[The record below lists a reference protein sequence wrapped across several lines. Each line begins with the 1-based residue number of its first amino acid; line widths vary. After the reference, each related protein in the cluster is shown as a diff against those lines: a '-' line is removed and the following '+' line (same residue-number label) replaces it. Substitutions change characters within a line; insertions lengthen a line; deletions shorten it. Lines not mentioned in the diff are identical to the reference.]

1 VSFDMTGGK
10 LGRDDLPRLVAAFH
24 QMHERIYT
32 IKDEADIVEFTTWKV
47 RAIGDTGGRSRR
59 GKALPPQQGQA
70 KPKSRRAVFLGSS
83 GRQEVPV
90 YDGTV
95 LGTGAVVDGPA
106 LIEQPTTTLLLL
118 AKQQARTDD
127 HGNFLVEQR

>member
-1 VSFDMTGGK
+1 
-10 LGRDDLPRLVAAFH
+10 
-24 QMHERIYT
+24 MHERIYT
-32 IKDEADIVEFTTWKV
+32 IKDEADIGGVHDLEGARHRRYRRQ
-47 RAIGDTGGRSRR
+47 RAGAARRCRRSRGR
-59 GKALPPQQGQA
+59 Q
-70 KPKSRRAVFLGSS
+70 SRNPAAPCSWASS

-95 LGTGAVVDGPA
+95 LGTGAVIDGPA
-106 LIEQPTTTLLLL
+106 LIEQPTTTMLLL